1 MEKSKLP
8 ADLNKRAKSIVGF
21 IIISFLVSGVVYA
34 LFRRHELENNY
45 KIAIGQVTEI
55 TGAGAK
61 SGADYG
67 LNYIYEVN
75 QKKYSGDI
83 NLNLCGSVKTRDV
96 KQFTLN
102 KYFPVAY
109 DTKHPGASVI
119 ILSLASAERF
129 KYKMPDS
136 LYPCLRHIDCDYYI
150 NVKPEDYSK

>member
-1 MEKSKLP
+1 MTFR
-8 ADLNKRAKSIVGF
+8 LNRIIGF
-21 IIISFLVSGVVYA
+21 TFIALAISVIVYA
-34 LFRRHELENNY
+34 LFRRHELNNNY
-45 KIAIGQVTEI
+45 KITIGQVTQI
-55 TGAGAK
+55 TGPGAK

-75 QKKYSGDI
+75 QKKYSGEI
-83 NLNLCGSVKTRDV
+83 SLNLCGSVKMQDIR
-96 KQFTLN
+96 QFTLN
-102 KYFPVAY
+102 KNFPVAY
-109 DTKHPGASVI
+109 DTKYPGASMI

>member
-1 MEKSKLP
+1 MTFRR
-8 ADLNKRAKSIVGF
+8 NQ
-21 IIISFLVSGVVYA
+21 IIGLIFTLFAISVVVYA
-34 LFRRHELENNY
+34 LFRRHELSNNY
-45 KIAIGQVTEI
+45 KIVIGQVTEV
-55 TGAGAK
+55 TGPGAK

-75 QKKYSGDI
+75 DIKYSGEI
-83 NLNLCGSVKTRDV
+83 SLNLCGIVKKRDV

-102 KYFPVAY
+102 KKFPVAY
-109 DTKHPGASVI
+109 DTKHPSTSLI
-119 ILSLASAERF
+119 ILSLESAERF

>member
-1 MEKSKLP
+1 MHFPRNQIIGLIFILS
-8 ADLNKRAKSIVGF
+8 AISAIVY
-21 IIISFLVSGVVYA
+21 V
-34 LFRRHELENNY
+34 LFRRHELDNNY

-55 TGAGAK
+55 TGPGAK

-67 LNYIYEVN
+67 LNYIYEVDH
-75 QKKYSGDI
+75 KKYSGEI
-83 NLNLCGSVKTRDV
+83 SLNLCGSVKMRDV

-102 KYFPVAY
+102 KNFPIAY
-109 DTKHPGASVI
+109 DTKRPGTSII